1 MHADLVTK
9 FNNYLDLLEKA
20 EGPDP
25 ARNDLGAEA
34 LERLNQLAFIS
45 AQLKGIDE
53 QFGTM
58 VMLTKVNEHGK
69 EEHYNA
75 THERDENLRF
85 VMRLLTESYYY
96 FAFRLRQILR
106 NSAHPFVGLAS
117 FESVGVRD
125 VRNHLI
131 EHPEGKSSRIFNRTF
146 SWAQESGMHLKTGR
160 QAWESSEF
168 IDAGFV
174 ANSDEFNISLSASL
188 DRASEELEKRLSGEG
203 GA

>member
-1 MHADLVTK
+1 MHADLVAT
-9 FNNYLDLLEKA
+9 FNKYLDLLEKA

-34 LERLNQLAFIS
+34 LERLNQLDFIF

-58 VMLTKVNEHGK
+58 VMLTKTNEHSQ

-75 THERDENLRF
+75 THERDEHLRF

-96 FAFRLRQILR
+96 FAFRLRQLLR
-106 NSAHPFVGLAS
+106 NSAHPFVSLAS
-117 FESVGVRD
+117 FESVGVRN

-131 EHPEGKSSRIFNRTF
+131 EHPEGKSSKIFNRTF
-146 SWAQESGMHLKTGR
+146 SWTKESGMHLKTGR
-160 QAWESSEF
+160 QVWESSEF

-174 ANSDEFNISLSASL
+174 ANSGEFNTSLNAAL
-188 DRASEELEKRLSGEG
+188 DRACEELAKRLNGEG

>member
-1 MHADLVTK
+1 MHADLITK
-9 FNNYLDLLEKA
+9 FNNYLNLLEKV

-34 LERLNQLAFIS
+34 LERLNQLAFIF

-53 QFGTM
+53 QFATTI
-58 VMLTKVNEHGK
+58 MLTQTNEHGQ

-75 THERDENLRF
+75 THERDEHLRF

-96 FAFRLRQILR
+96 FAFRLRQLLR
-106 NSAHPFVGLAS
+106 NSAHPFVGLAL
-117 FESVGVRD
+117 FESVGVRN

-131 EHPEGKSSRIFNRTF
+131 EHPEGKSSKIFNRTF
-146 SWAQESGMHLKTGR
+146 SWTKESGMHLKTGR
-160 QAWESSEF
+160 QPWESSEF
-168 IDAGFV
+168 IDAGFA
-174 ANSDEFNISLSASL
+174 ANSGEFNINLNAVLDSAC
-188 DRASEELEKRLSGEG
+188 EELAKRLSGEG